1 VYLTLINI
9 FAWFVSDSKYEQNEI
24 TRLNWT
30 NDNITLK
37 RRQAQALKSQNNG
50 MLWTGLVGFGTP
62 PVFLP
67 INFDTGSDDLWV
79 KGYDPSQSSSAKVI
93 NGQNDAFK
101 IAYADKSG
109 AQGPVYQETIQ
120 VGGLNVL
127 SQS

>member
-1 VYLTLINI
+1 LENLGI
-9 FAWFVSDSKYEQNEI
+9 
-24 TRLNWT
+24 WT
-30 NDNITLK
+30 TNNITLE

-67 INFDTGSDDLWV
+67 INFDTGSDDLWA